1 MTTESRSSIIFP
13 PKPSIVAPASS
24 IVNPPSGNKD
34 SDGGGRGRGQNGSG
48 RGGVIGGRGRGG
60 RGRGRGR
67 GGRGKKHGRGNGG
80 RGANDIDN
88 GSRDGND
95 NDCDGAGND
104 DGNGNLKG
112 RGRGGGRGGKSGRA
126 SGRGRGRSTRR
137 KKEVHNPNH
146 HNGHGRGHEHYNGHS
161 DQIDGHDHAN
171 DTNGNPYHGNNQHN
185 HEHANDNGNDN
196 SNGTS
201 NDDDKLHESAS
212 IQKRLQ
218 AVTIF
223 ENNHEEEKKSD
234 RMDSN
239 GPSSPTNRHSNSNI
253 NSSPNRRHN
262 TIIKNS
268 IVHTN
273 DHTDS
278 RHATTVHSHT
288 NSLPPSSSSSN
299 TTINTNNQ
307 TQIVMPPP
315 SSQTILPPT
324 SVPQDTSIPRAPHR
338 VDSTASILSRVSEI
352 SNTEKDAIVG
362 SVGVI
367 DLLKHKRNEKAPPST
382 NKNKK
387 KKGKKN
393 KHDKNI
399 NNNNNNDQHSQQ
411 ISEQRQAR
419 NFNTSVRQKVER
431 SDPDG
436 LHNLLHEKNNH
447 KYALQADVLET
458 VMKAFVVAAM
468 FEQALYCLRNCTLT
482 GTLSVIQ
489 TERILTCLP
498 QNLRTSSAY
507 AAADMIDA
515 LCIATNFE
523 EVTHRTYF
531 LRIAR
536 GIALE
541 FLEEATSARDRICS
555 APCERLVRSAVCVVD
570 ARLRRGKK
578 ATELVVMPGNQLGV
592 FVPETAENRGMQ
604 AGDAVGVL
612 PYAGPY
618 PMSAESLDRNMI
630 EATVTGTQPL
640 VIRLQDKTNAN
651 LYAMLT
657 DLAEG
662 NVYRIDKLAN
672 RMGFNRQLAAAVA
685 LASPT
690 EKDLNGVKIQNHKS
704 DLRRPSPELIKA
716 ITAMDENIDR
726 VMLGGGAVARGG
738 NANSNSKGGRQ
749 PGELTS
755 TAALCAQPVPW
766 NSCDEQHEE
775 EEYHYDYQPP
785 VSGSNDAERRPGV
798 SLQRR
803 PRRNNNQNNNC
814 NEQDHD
820 AVRDAARLALEK
832 YGAFE
837 NLNPSQQAAVEGAA
851 TNRLTLVQGPPGTGK
866 TAVAIRIIQ
875 HWARVSSG
883 GGGNEPQPILATSDS
898 NIAVDNLVEGCANVG
913 LRVVRLG
920 RPEAIRPELL
930 RYCIDRPQGGGNN
943 NNGMNGN
950 NRYGGGGQGYG
961 SSAFKEKMKV
971 LKNAQ
976 VVCCTCIGSGADILD
991 NMTFERVLV
1000 DEATQ
1005 ATEPAVLVPLAR
1017 MCRQLV
1023 LVGDHCQLPPTVL
1036 STRAEEE
1043 GLGVPLFS
1051 RMVACGVPPFMLDTQ
1066 YRMHPGIAM
1075 FPSDLFYG
1083 GKLLNGVSPPER
1095 RPLAG
1100 FPWPREEFPVAFVP
1114 VPHGVEVDDGVS
1126 KKNEEEAVAA
1136 CDAVSALLAGGQCTP
1151 LDIAVVT
1158 PYAAQVRLIRRL
1170 TRKLVSSPPYV
1181 EVSSTDGFQ
1190 GREKEA
1196 VIFSAVRSNDYG
1208 AVGFV
1213 SDWRRVNVSFTRAR
1227 RGLVVIG
1234 NDVTLRRGDPDT
1246 WMPWLAWAD
1255 AHGINMD
1262 KPGVP
1267 RGRYDA
1273 EQLRRVRGG
1282 TTAAEMLKDVLER
1295 QKKQRVSAERELMKA
1310 EKKSSGHIIGGG
1322 IDDANIGG
1330 IGGGSHCGAM
1340 GIGGMGGPH
1349 DGSSSMG
1356 IVHEMKQNLAAL
1368 SNTDGCWDDSDDDEQ
1383 CGDLHHSVSV
1393 ATFATTST
1401 SNTKGDD
1408 EPQDAWDL

>member
-1 MTTESRSSIIFP
+1 MT
-13 PKPSIVAPASS
+13 
-24 IVNPPSGNKD
+24 
-34 SDGGGRGRGQNGSG
+34 
-48 RGGVIGGRGRGG
+48 
-60 RGRGRGR
+60 
-67 GGRGKKHGRGNGG
+67 
-80 RGANDIDN
+80 
-88 GSRDGND
+88 ND
-95 NDCDGAGND
+95 NDNWRGGDGNENDFAGVGND
-104 DGNGNLKG
+104 DNNGTLKG
-112 RGRGGGRGGKSGRA
+112 RGRGGGRGGRSGRGSGRGKGRA
-126 SGRGRGRSTRR
+126 SRR
-137 KKEVHNPNH
+137 KRDTR
-146 HNGHGRGHEHYNGHS
+146 NGNGQERGQEHDNDHENEHS
-161 DQIDGHDHAN
+161 DQLEGHVMNEDETLSINYHNQQHQHNSN
-171 DTNGNPYHGNNQHN
+171 DTHN
-185 HEHANDNGNDN
+185 HERSNGNGNGNDRFHETSSLQKQFEDTRIFDN
-196 SNGTS
+196 S
-201 NDDDKLHESAS
+201 
-212 IQKRLQ
+212 
-218 AVTIF
+218 
-223 ENNHEEEKKSD
+223 HEEEKKSD
-234 RMDSN
+234 RMDNINCNISRPSPNRRQNSIIKKNTKSN
-239 GPSSPTNRHSNSNI
+239 SIIYSHEDIDHHHTNNTNHSNSN
-253 NSSPNRRHN
+253 S
-262 TIIKNS
+262 
-268 IVHTN
+268 
-273 DHTDS
+273 
-278 RHATTVHSHT
+278 
-288 NSLPPSSSSSN
+288 NSLPPSKTIIN
-299 TTINTNNQ
+299 TINHTNQLSVSSPSINQ
-307 TQIVMPPP
+307 PLPLP
-315 SSQTILPPT
+315 LPPT
-324 SVPQDTSIPRAPHR
+324 SMPQETSLPRVPPR
-338 VDSTASILSRVSEI
+338 VDSTTSIISKASEKST
-352 SNTEKDAIVG
+352 TEKDANAG

-367 DLLKHKRNEKAPPST
+367 DLLKHKRDEKPST
-382 NKNKK
+382 STTTTTKNKK

-393 KHDKNI
+393 KHDKNKNHN
-399 NNNNNNDQHSQQ
+399 NNNNNNDHHSQQ

-419 NFNTSVRQKVER
+419 NFNTSVRHKVER

-436 LHNLLHEKNNH
+436 LHELLHDKKTH

-468 FEQALYCLRNCTLT
+468 FEEALYCLRNCTLP
-482 GTLSVIQ
+482 GTLSVLQ
-489 TERILTCLP
+489 TERILQCLP

-515 LCIATNFE
+515 LCIATEFE

-555 APCERLVRSAVCVVD
+555 APCERLVRSAVCVVE

-578 ATELVVMPGNQLGV
+578 ATELVVVPGHQLGV
-592 FVPETAENRGMQ
+592 FVPDTAENRGMQ

-640 VIRLQDKTNAN
+640 VVRLQDKSNAS

-657 DLAEG
+657 DHAEG
-662 NVYRIDKLAN
+662 NVYRVDKLAN

-690 EKDLNGVKIQNHKS
+690 EKDLNGVKIHNTKS

-716 ITAMDENIDR
+716 ITAMDETIDR
-726 VMLGGGAVARGG
+726 VMMLGGGSGG
-738 NANSNSKGGRQ
+738 TTKGGGTANSSKRQ
-749 PGELTS
+749 RGELTS

-766 NSCDEQHEE
+766 NSCDEQQSDD
-775 EEYHYDYQPP
+775 EYHYDYQPSIIDGQQP
-785 VSGSNDAERRPGV
+785 PNINNDSITTDHHRRPPR
-798 SLQRR
+798 QRSHR
-803 PRRNNNQNNNC
+803 T
-814 NEQDHD
+814 NENRDDD
-820 AVRDAARLALEK
+820 AVRDASRLALEK

-837 NLNPSQQAAVEGAA
+837 NLNPSQQLAVEGAA

-883 GGGNEPQPILATSDS
+883 TNGEQQKPILATSDS

-930 RYCIDRPQGGGNN
+930 RYCIDRPQGGGSNNNGANGNN
-943 NNGMNGN
+943 NNGYKNYNNNGGN
-950 NRYGGGGQGYG
+950 QGYG
-961 SSAFKEKMKV
+961 PSAFKEKMKV

-1114 VPHGVEVDDGVS
+1114 VPHGQEVDDGVS
-1126 KKNEEEAVAA
+1126 KKNEEEANAA
-1136 CDAVSALLAGGQCTP
+1136 CDAVAALLAGGQCTP

-1170 TRKLVSSPPYV
+1170 TRKLLPSPPYV

-1196 VIFSAVRSNDYG
+1196 VVFSAVRSNDYG
-1208 AVGFV
+1208 QVGFV

-1227 RGLVVIG
+1227 RGLIVIG

-1322 IDDANIGG
+1322 LDVTTV
-1330 IGGGSHCGAM
+1330 GGGGVGVGGLNNVNGVNNNM
-1340 GIGGMGGPH
+1340 GGVMGGVEGMNGPH
-1349 DGSSSMG
+1349 DGSSQMG
-1356 IVHEMKQNLAAL
+1356 VANNLKQNLAELA
-1368 SNTDGCWDDSDDDEQ
+1368 NTDGCWDDSDDEEQ
-1383 CGDLHHSVSV
+1383 CGEVHHSTSM
-1393 ATFATTST
+1393 ATFTTMDS
-1401 SNTKGDD
+1401 SNLKGDDD

>member
-1 MTTESRSSIIFP
+1 M
-13 PKPSIVAPASS
+13 A
-24 IVNPPSGNKD
+24 
-34 SDGGGRGRGQNGSG
+34 
-48 RGGVIGGRGRGG
+48 
-60 RGRGRGR
+60 
-67 GGRGKKHGRGNGG
+67 
-80 RGANDIDN
+80 
-88 GSRDGND
+88 ND
-95 NDCDGAGND
+95 NDNWRIGDDNENEFPGAGND
-104 DGNGNLKG
+104 DTDDTLKGGGRSEGRGGRIGRGNSRGKGRNSRRKRDNRNGQGRGQEHGNGNKQNNHLEDHVMNDDETQ
-112 RGRGGGRGGKSGRA
+112 SINC
-126 SGRGRGRSTRR
+126 
-137 KKEVHNPNH
+137 HNQQLE
-146 HNGHGRGHEHYNGHS
+146 HN
-161 DQIDGHDHAN
+161 
-171 DTNGNPYHGNNQHN
+171 T
-185 HEHANDNGNDN
+185 NDNEHC
-196 SNGTS
+196 NGDS
-201 NDDDKLHESAS
+201 NDRFHETSS
-212 IQKRLQ
+212 LQKQFQDTR
-218 AVTIF
+218 IF
-223 ENNHEEEKKSD
+223 DNNNEEEKKSD
-234 RMDSN
+234 RMDNFNFNTIS
-239 GPSSPTNRHSNSNI
+239 R
-253 NSSPNRRHN
+253 SSPNRLQKSIVKRN
-262 TIIKNS
+262 TNS
-268 IVHTN
+268 IIYHHEDTDHHHADNTN
-273 DHTDS
+273 HS
-278 RHATTVHSHT
+278 LSHT
-288 NSLPPSSSSSN
+288 LPQSSPSN
-299 TTINTNNQ
+299 TNINTNAINQ
-307 TQIVMPPP
+307 TYQLSMSSP
-315 SSQTILPPT
+315 SLNQPLPLPLPPT
-324 SVPQDTSIPRAPHR
+324 TMPQDVSLPRVPPR
-338 VDSTASILSRVSEI
+338 VDSTTSILSKASEK
-352 SNTEKDAIVG
+352 STTEKDANAG
-362 SVGVI
+362 SVGGI
-367 DLLKHKRNEKAPPST
+367 DLLKHKHDEKLST
-382 NKNKK
+382 SATTTTKSKK
-387 KKGKKN
+387 KKGKKS
-393 KHDKNI
+393 KHDKHDKHKNS
-399 NNNNNNDQHSQQ
+399 NNNNNHNNDHHSKQ

-419 NFNTSVRQKVER
+419 NFNTSVRHKVER

-436 LHNLLHEKNNH
+436 LHALLHDKKNH

-458 VMKAFVVAAM
+458 VMKAFVAAAM
-468 FEQALYCLRNCTLT
+468 FEQALYCLRNCSLP
-482 GTLSVIQ
+482 GTLSVLQ

-515 LCIATNFE
+515 LCIATEFE

-578 ATELVVMPGNQLGV
+578 ATELVVVPGHQLGV
-592 FVPETAENRGMQ
+592 FVPDTAENRGMQ

-640 VIRLQDKTNAN
+640 VIRLQDKANAS
-651 LYAMLT
+651 LHAMLT
-657 DLAEG
+657 DHAEG
-662 NVYRIDKLAN
+662 NVYRVDKLAN

-685 LASPT
+685 LTSPT
-690 EKDLNGVKIQNHKS
+690 EKDLNGVKIHNTKS

-716 ITAMDENIDR
+716 ITAMDETIDR
-726 VMLGGGAVARGG
+726 VMMLGGGGG
-738 NANSNSKGGRQ
+738 TAKGCGAPNTSKRQ
-749 PGELTS
+749 RGELTS

-766 NSCDEQHEE
+766 NSCDEQQSDD
-775 EEYHYDYQPP
+775 EYHYDYQPSIIDGQQLP
-785 VSGSNDAERRPGV
+785 NSNNDSITTSHHRRPP
-798 SLQRR
+798 R
-803 PRRNNNQNNNC
+803 PRSYRTTENR
-814 NEQDHD
+814 DDD
-820 AVRDAARLALEK
+820 AVRDASRLALEK

-837 NLNPSQQAAVEGAA
+837 NLNPSQQLAVEGAA

-883 GGGNEPQPILATSDS
+883 SNGEQQKPIMATSDS

-943 NNGMNGN
+943 NNNNGN
-950 NRYGGGGQGYG
+950 NNNGYKNYNNNGGNQGYG
-961 SSAFKEKMKV
+961 PSAFKEKMKV

-1095 RPLAG
+1095 RPLSG

-1114 VPHGVEVDDGVS
+1114 VPHGQEVDDGVS
-1126 KKNEEEAVAA
+1126 KKNEEEAAAA
-1136 CDAVSALLAGGQCTP
+1136 CDAVAALLAGGQCTP

-1170 TRKLVSSPPYV
+1170 TRKLLPSPPYV

-1196 VIFSAVRSNDYG
+1196 VVFSAVRSNDYG
-1208 AVGFV
+1208 QVGFV

-1227 RGLVVIG
+1227 RGLIVIG

-1295 QKKQRVSAERELMKA
+1295 QKKQRVSAERELKKA

-1322 IDDANIGG
+1322 LDVTTVGGGG
-1330 IGGGSHCGAM
+1330 IGGLNNVNGVNNHLG
-1340 GIGGMGGPH
+1340 GVIGGVEGMNGPH
-1349 DGSSSMG
+1349 DGSSQIG
-1356 IVHEMKQNLAAL
+1356 VANNLKQNLAAL
-1368 SNTDGCWDDSDDDEQ
+1368 ANADGCWDDSDDEEQ
-1383 CGDLHHSVSV
+1383 CGEIHLSTSV
-1393 ATFATTST
+1393 ATFATTSS
-1401 SNTKGDD
+1401 SNSKVDDD

>member
-1 MTTESRSSIIFP
+1 MTTETRSSIIYP
-13 PKPSIVAPASS
+13 TQPIAAKSS
-24 IVNPPSGNKD
+24 IVTPSSSIVGPTLVHKG
-34 SDGGGRGRGQNGSG
+34 SDGSSRGRGQNGGGRSPSSG
-48 RGGVIGGRGRGG
+48 RGKGGRVRGRGG
-60 RGRGRGR
+60 RGGKKHSRGR
-67 GGRGKKHGRGNGG
+67 GGRE
-80 RGANDIDN
+80 ANDTEN
-88 GSRDGND
+88 GSRDGD
-95 NDCDGAGND
+95 ESDFAGAGND
-104 DGNGNLKG
+104 DGNGSLKG
-112 RGRGGGRGGKSGRA
+112 RGRGGGRGGKSGRGI
-126 SGRGRGRSTRR
+126 SKGRGRSSRR
-137 KKEVHNPNH
+137 KKEPYNSNQRH
-146 HNGHGRGHEHYNGHS
+146 GHGRGQEHANGHI
-161 DQIDGHDHAN
+161 DQIDGHDTS
-171 DTNGNPYHGNNQHN
+171 DGNVKSLNNQHT
-185 HEHANDNGNDN
+185 NDPADVNGRYDDTLRE
-196 SNGTS
+196 STS
-201 NDDDKLHESAS
+201 IH
-212 IQKRLQ
+212 KRLQ
-218 AVTIF
+218 AATIF
-223 ENNHEEEKKSD
+223 EDHHEEEKKSERID
-234 RMDSN
+234 NSVN
-239 GPSSPTNRHSNSNI
+239 GPSSPSARHINVTLNSA
-253 NSSPNRRHN
+253 PNRRHN
-262 TIIKNS
+262 SIIKNS

-273 DHTDS
+273 EHT
-278 RHATTVHSHT
+278 HS
-288 NSLPPSSSSSN
+288 LPSSSPSLN
-299 TTINTNNQ
+299 TTNININSQSQLAT
-307 TQIVMPPP
+307 P
-315 SSQTILPPT
+315 STSLPTVPAPTIP
-324 SVPQDTSIPRAPHR
+324 PQDTSLPRAPHR
-338 VDSTASILSRVSEI
+338 VDSTASILSKVSEM
-352 SNTEKDAIVG
+352 SNTEKDANAG
-362 SVGVI
+362 LVGVI
-367 DLLKHKRNEKAPPST
+367 DLLKHKRNEKPEKISSST
-382 NKNKK
+382 SKNKK
-387 KKGKKN
+387 KKGKKSKN
-393 KHDKNI
+393 DKNKNI
-399 NNNNNNDQHSQQ
+399 NNNNNNNNDQHSQQ

-436 LHNLLHEKNNH
+436 LHDLLHEKRNH

-468 FEQALYCLRNCTLT
+468 FEQALYCLRNCTLP

-672 RMGFNRQLAAAVA
+672 RMGFNRQLSAAVA

-690 EKDLNGVKIQNHKS
+690 EKDLNGVKIHNTKS

-726 VMLGGGAVARGG
+726 VMLGGGTAARGG
-738 NANSNSKGGRQ
+738 TTNTNSKGGRQ

-775 EEYHYDYQPP
+775 EEYTYEYQPP
-785 VSGSNDAERRPGV
+785 VGGPNDTDHRRPGV

-803 PRRNNNQNNNC
+803 RPRRNNSQNNNC
-814 NEQDHD
+814 NEQDQD

-837 NLNPSQQAAVEGAA
+837 NLNSSQQAAVEGAA

-930 RYCIDRPQGGGNN
+930 KYCIDRPQGGGNN
-943 NNGMNGN
+943 NGMNGN
-950 NRYGGGGQGYG
+950 NGYKNYGGGGQGYG

-1066 YRMHPGIAM
+1066 YRMHPAIAM

-1114 VPHGVEVDDGVS
+1114 VPHGQEVDDGVS

-1234 NDVTLRRGDPDT
+1234 NDATLRRGDPDT

-1262 KPGVP
+1262 RPGVP

-1322 IDDANIGG
+1322 MDDSNIGG
-1330 IGGGSHCGAM
+1330 IGGGSHCGVM
-1340 GIGGMGGPH
+1340 GVGGMGGPH

-1356 IVHEMKQNLAAL
+1356 IAHDLKQNLAAL

-1383 CGDLHHSVSV
+1383 CELHHSVSV

-1401 SNTKGDD
+1401 SNTKGDN
-1408 EPQDAWDL
+1408 EPQDAWDLE